1 MSELTISDVRS
12 FSVRL
17 ADFDDDPLQAMLDA
31 ALAASRRYCGW
42 PVTPVIADVELIV
55 DGPGGRVLSLP
66 TLNLIAVT
74 TVTEEGVALDVTKL
88 DVSRRKGTVR
98 KQHFYHGGCWS
109 GRDGAIAVKITHG
122 FTETEAADWRRAVL
136 RLVDLMSLEPVTVGA
151 ERESPE
157 MKRKRIDDV
166 EYDWYEGLIASD
178 DRLKALFSA
187 YRILPAP

>member
-1 MSELTISDVRS
+1 MPELTVADVRS
-12 FSVRL
+12 YSDRL
-17 ADFDDDPLQAMLDA
+17 SSYADDPLQAMLDA
-31 ALAASRRYCGW
+31 ALAAARRYCGW
-42 PVTPVIADVELIV
+42 IVTPVATDAELTI

-88 DVSRRKGTVR
+88 DVSRRKGTVQ

-109 GRDGAIAVKITHG
+109 HRDGSIAVKITHG

-136 RLVDLMSLEPVTVGA
+136 RLVDLMSLEPVRVGG
-151 ERESPE
+151 ERDSPE

-166 EYDWYEGLIASD
+166 DYEWYDKLISTNEQ
-178 DRLKALFSA
+178 LSMLFSQ